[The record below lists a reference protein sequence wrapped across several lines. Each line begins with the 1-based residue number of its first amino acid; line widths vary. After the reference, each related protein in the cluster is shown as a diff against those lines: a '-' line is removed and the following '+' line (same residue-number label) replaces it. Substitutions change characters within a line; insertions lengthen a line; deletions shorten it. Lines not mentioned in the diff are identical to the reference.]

1 MKIAA
6 VTVIFLAALDA
17 VGQPAAPAGLWQT
30 VNERGEREALVR
42 IVEVGG
48 ELRGSVVQVFSPP
61 APGANPL
68 CEACSGELRN
78 KPIVG
83 MEILRGLRWDGEQ
96 YSGGEILDPDEGR
109 VYRCTVRLLDGG
121 ERLEVRGYAGISLFG
136 RSQVWL
142 RAP

>member
-1 MKIAA
+1 MKTTT

-17 VGQPAAPAGLWQT
+17 VAQSAAPAGLWQT

-42 IVEVGG
+42 IVEVAG
-48 ELRGSVVQVFSPP
+48 ELRGNVVEVYSPP
-61 APGANPL
+61 APSAQPL

-78 KPIVG
+78 KPILG

-109 VYRCTVRLLDGG
+109 VYRCILRLLEGG
-121 ERLEVRGYAGISLFG
+121 ERLEVRGYVGISLFG
-136 RSQVWL
+136 RSQLWL
-142 RAP
+142 RAR

>member
-17 VGQPAAPAGLWQT
+17 VAQPATPGGLWQT

-42 IVEVGG
+42 ITEVAG

-61 APGANPL
+61 APSANPL

-78 KPIVG
+78 KPILG

-109 VYRCTVRLLDGG
+109 VYRCSLRLLEGG
-121 ERLEVRGYAGISLFG
+121 ERLEVRGYVGISLFG

-142 RAP
+142 RAR

>member
-1 MKIAA
+1 MKTTT

-17 VGQPAAPAGLWQT
+17 VAQSATPAGLWQT

-42 IVEVGG
+42 IVEVAG
-48 ELRGSVVQVFSPP
+48 ELRGNVVEVYSPP
-61 APGANPL
+61 APSAQPL

-78 KPIVG
+78 KPILG

-109 VYRCTVRLLDGG
+109 VYRCILRLLEGG
-121 ERLEVRGYAGISLFG
+121 ERLEVRGYVGISLFG
-136 RSQVWL
+136 RSQLWL
-142 RAP
+142 RAR

>member
-17 VGQPAAPAGLWQT
+17 VAQPATPAGLWQT

-42 IVEVGG
+42 IAEVAG

-61 APGANPL
+61 APSANPL
-68 CEACSGELRN
+68 CEACSGELKN

-83 MEILRGLRWDGEQ
+83 LEILRGLRWDGER
-96 YSGGEILDPDEGR
+96 YAGGEVLDPDEGR
-109 VYRCTVRLLDGG
+109 VYRCSLRLLEGG
-121 ERLEVRGYAGISLFG
+121 ERLEVRGYVGISLFG

-142 RAP
+142 RAR

>member
-1 MKIAA
+1 MKTTT

-17 VGQPAAPAGLWQT
+17 VAQPAAPAGLWQT

-42 IVEVGG
+42 ITEVAG
-48 ELRGSVVQVFSPP
+48 ELRGNVVEVYSPP
-61 APGANPL
+61 APSAQPL
-68 CEACSGELRN
+68 CEACSGALRN
-78 KPIVG
+78 QPIVG

-109 VYRCTVRLLDGG
+109 AYRCTLRLLQGG
-121 ERLEVRGYAGISLFG
+121 ERLEVRGYVGISLFG

-142 RAP
+142 RVR